1 MNLIEGI
8 FFTSFLLY
16 FMYYIFVSEIKGLNF
31 ALKMNFIGALM
42 APVIALFMNKYL
54 VSSGAVSEIYIYLVG
69 FFTMIILFIIN
80 YLSTLKAGL
89 DKKDCEEYK
98 LTDSLINSSK
108 AMIIYLLTF
117 IAVLLSPILQYP
129 FIEITKNFNQSSEYI
144 MYSIVGFYLA
154 LVSLST
160 TIISYE
166 SNKKQSCDKSDKDII
181 LSYENSKTRSETKI
195 GCMP

>member
-8 FFTSFLLY
+8 FFTFFLLY
-16 FMYYIFVSEIKGLNF
+16 ILYYIFVSERKGLNF
-31 ALKMNFIGALM
+31 ALKMNFIGSFM
-42 APVIALFMNKYL
+42 APIIGLFINNYL
-54 VSSGAVSEIYIYLVG
+54 VSTGNIGEVYIYLVG
-69 FFTMIILFIIN
+69 LFTMIILFIIN

-98 LTDSLINSSK
+98 LTDSLVNSSK
-108 AMIIYLLTF
+108 AMLIYLLTF

-129 FIEITKNFNQSSEYI
+129 FIEITKNFNQSPEYI

-166 SNKKQSCDKSDKDII
+166 SNKKQSCVKSDEDII
-181 LSYENSKTRSETKI
+181 LSYENTSSKKETKI
-195 GCMP
+195 GCIP

>member
-8 FFTSFLLY
+8 FFTFFLLY
-16 FMYYIFVSEIKGLNF
+16 ILYYIFVSERKGLNF
-31 ALKMNFIGALM
+31 ALKMNFIGSFM
-42 APVIALFMNKYL
+42 APIIGLFINNYL
-54 VSSGAVSEIYIYLVG
+54 VSTGNIGEVYIYLVG
-69 FFTMIILFIIN
+69 LFTMIILFIIN
-80 YLSTLKAGL
+80 YLSTLKAGI

-108 AMIIYLLTF
+108 AMLIYLLTF

-129 FIEITKNFNQSSEYI
+129 FIEITKNFNQSPEYI

-166 SNKKQSCDKSDKDII
+166 SNKKQSCVKSDEDII
-181 LSYENSKTRSETKI
+181 LSYENTSSKKETKI
-195 GCMP
+195 GCIP

>member
-8 FFTSFLLY
+8 FFTFFLLY
-16 FMYYIFVSEIKGLNF
+16 ILYYIFVSERKGLNF
-31 ALKMNFIGALM
+31 ALKMNFIGSFM
-42 APVIALFMNKYL
+42 APIIGLFINNYL
-54 VSSGAVSEIYIYLVG
+54 VSTGNIGEVYVYLVG
-69 FFTMIILFIIN
+69 LFTMIILFIIN

-98 LTDSLINSSK
+98 LTDSLVNSSK
-108 AMIIYLLTF
+108 AMLIYLLTF

-129 FIEITKNFNQSSEYI
+129 FIEVTKNFNQSPEYI

-166 SNKKQSCDKSDKDII
+166 SNKKQSCAKSDEDII
-181 LSYENSKTRSETKI
+181 LSYENTSSKKETKI
-195 GCMP
+195 GCIP